1 MIRIILTALI
11 LASPLF
17 SATWGTADGSPGMD
31 SCNQLYH
38 EGRFEAAINC
48 YEEIGTSAALLFN
61 IGNSYARLDKP
72 GYGILYYLRALT
84 LAPGDEDIV
93 SNLNQLRKEN
103 SLFPPEQS
111 LSDRFLSLLSIS
123 QWSWL
128 CLAALAIFPVSLAL
142 NRRREKRARAVFWT
156 AAFCLTALALGGWGA
171 WFHYSQWQRSVV
183 VEPSRLLISPFEKSE
198 SVGAIE
204 PGRLVTPRKDYR
216 GYVQVTD
223 ETGRKGWLKKEHQEP
238 ILPPPP

>member
-1 MIRIILTALI
+1 VIRIILTAVI
-11 LASPLF
+11 LASPLCCPF
-17 SATWGTADGSPGMD
+17 WGTAAGSPELD

-38 EGRFEAAINC
+38 ESRYEAAISC

-61 IGNSYARLDKP
+61 IGNSYARLDKV

-84 LAPGDEDIV
+84 LTPGDEDIL

-103 SLFPPEQS
+103 SLFPPEQPFAN
-111 LSDRFLSLLSIS
+111 RFLSLLNIY

-128 CLAALAIFPVSLAL
+128 CLAALAIFTVYLVLS
-142 NRRREKRARAVFWT
+142 RHGEKRLRSVIQAAVV
-156 AAFCLTALALGGWGA
+156 CLAALALGGWGA
-171 WFHYSQWQRSVV
+171 WYHFSQWQRSVV
-183 VEPSRLLISPFEKSE
+183 IEPSRLLISPFEKSE

-216 GYVQVTD
+216 GYVHVTD
-223 ETGRKGWLKKEHQEP
+223 ETGRKGWLKKEHQAP
-238 ILPPPP
+238 IIPRSL